1 MNEFLKNTMN
11 VSETWNGA
19 LSYLTTNSACVDQFG
34 KAGSYRGRELSQV
47 FQEQQVLW
55 NENKEFAVKF
65 PFYLRMITRTTK
77 LPNGESSEKV
87 QKGQGARDES
97 FKRFLWF
104 AHNEPELFYNN
115 LWLLP
120 IVGSWKDL
128 WTLLSM
134 DDSLNHEK
142 IFTII
147 AEGCE
152 NDSQR
157 ELVKK
162 YLPQIRANKKCTTKW
177 AKTTNDLAKEFC
189 KWAGWTPRQYRQF
202 KSSGKAHEFQKF
214 ISTRQYDK
222 LDWNKISGKA
232 LLNLCSSKFLD
243 NQNLSENYL
252 AWISQTPVAKFNGYP
267 YELGQKLKSVV
278 YSNNINSKITKMT
291 VDAQFE
297 NLIKTGNKSNSGI
310 KGNVWCAL
318 DTSGSMDCK
327 ISNNLT
333 AFDVCVSLGI
343 YFSTLNEGAFHKNVI
358 MFDSESRVKQLVG
371 TFSEMYSDIVKS
383 NTAWGSTNFM
393 SIINEIIR
401 IRKSRPNIPL
411 TDYPTTLLVV
421 SDMQFDSCGRQ
432 TNYERMKE
440 ILYSA
445 FPKEFV
451 DDMKFVW
458 WQVNGRNTKDVPAT
472 LDDGGCYFFSGF
484 DGAVISLL
492 LSGETVVNP
501 ETGERKTPTMQELI
515 EIAMNQEV
523 LQLLKF

>member
-1 MNEFLKNTMN
+1 M
-11 VSETWNGA
+11 
-19 LSYLTTNSACVDQFG
+19 
-34 KAGSYRGRELSQV
+34 
-47 FQEQQVLW
+47 
-55 NENKEFAVKF
+55 
-65 PFYLRMITRTTK
+65 
-77 LPNGESSEKV
+77 
-87 QKGQGARDES
+87 
-97 FKRFLWF
+97 
-104 AHNEPELFYNN
+104 
-115 LWLLP
+115 
-120 IVGSWKDL
+120 
-128 WTLLSM
+128 
-134 DDSLNHEK
+134 
-142 IFTII
+142 
-147 AEGCE
+147 
-152 NDSQR
+152 
-157 ELVKK
+157 
-162 YLPQIRANKKCTTKW
+162 
-177 AKTTNDLAKEFC
+177 AKEFC

-222 LDWNKISGKA
+222 LEWNKISGKA

-252 AWISQTPVAKFNGYP
+252 SWISQTPVAKFNGYP
-267 YELGQKLKSVV
+267 YELGEKLKNIV

-291 VDAQFE
+291 VDSQFE
-297 NLIKTGNKSNSGI
+297 NLIKTGKENNGAI

-318 DTSGSMDCK
+318 DTSGSMTTR

-333 AFDVCVSLGI
+333 AFDVCISLGI

-358 MFDSESRVKQLVG
+358 MFDNNSKVKQLTG
-371 TFSEMYSDIVKS
+371 TFSEMYHDIVTS

-393 SIINEIIR
+393 SIISEIIR

-421 SDMQFDSCGRQ
+421 SDMQFDSCGSQ

-440 ILYSA
+440 LLYSA

>member
-34 KAGSYRGRELSQV
+34 KAGSYRGRELLQV

-97 FKRFLWF
+97 FKRLLWF

-134 DDSLNHEK
+134 DDSLNHKK
-142 IFTII
+142 IFAII

-152 NDSQR
+152 NDSQK

-252 AWISQTPVAKFNGYP
+252 EWISQTPVAKFNGYP

-297 NLIKTGNKSNSGI
+297 NLIKTGKKNNSGI

-318 DTSGSMDCK
+318 DTSGSMGCI

-358 MFDSESRVKQLVG
+358 MFDSNSRVKQLVG